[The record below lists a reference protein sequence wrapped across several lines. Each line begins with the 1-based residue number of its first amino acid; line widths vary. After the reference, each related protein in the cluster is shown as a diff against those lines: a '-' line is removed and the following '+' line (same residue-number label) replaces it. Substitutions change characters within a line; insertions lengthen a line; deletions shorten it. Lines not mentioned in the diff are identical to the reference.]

1 MKKKRENGMHFAVF
15 LVGKGKSRFL
25 YRNQMPIHCPS
36 LSKKEKKEKE
46 KEKEKEKDFFASSVL
61 ASVAF

>member
-1 MKKKRENGMHFAVF
+1 
-15 LVGKGKSRFL
+15 
-25 YRNQMPIHCPS
+25 MPIHCPS

-46 KEKEKEKDFFASSVL
+46 KEKEKDFFASPVL

>member
-36 LSKKEKKEKE
+36 LSKKEKE
-46 KEKEKEKDFFASSVL
+46 KEKEKEKDFFASPVL

>member
-1 MKKKRENGMHFAVF
+1 
-15 LVGKGKSRFL
+15 
-25 YRNQMPIHCPS
+25 MPIHCPS

-46 KEKEKEKDFFASSVL
+46 KEKEKEKDFFASPVL

>member
-36 LSKKEKKEKE
+36 LSKKEK
-46 KEKEKEKDFFASSVL
+46 EKEKEKDFFASPVL